1 MGTKKSDAKNE
12 TLQNVRE
19 RANKRFALHNSLG
32 ILSRF
37 HLRKIADKSN
47 DKGDIV
53 NTVFPKTMCSGCKR
67 VLCFDHDRR
76 EEIIDLLNGEDGHR
90 LRQEFPSLS
99 KNLRRC
105 DAPAYYTE
113 IGEVNE
119 RRFVMGMSCWHL
131 AHPNNSCSPCNEED
145 AQLSSVIAAGKD
157 VYSPQ
162 LSE

>member
-1 MGTKKSDAKNE
+1 
-12 TLQNVRE
+12 
-19 RANKRFALHNSLG
+19 
-32 ILSRF
+32 
-37 HLRKIADKSN
+37 
-47 DKGDIV
+47 
-53 NTVFPKTMCSGCKR
+53 MCSGCKR

-76 EEIIDLLNGEDGHR
+76 EEIINLLNGEDGPR

-99 KNLRRC
+99 KKLRRR

-131 AHPNNSCSPCNEED
+131 AHPNDSCSPCNEED